1 MKRTGS
7 QLAGAFALCFFAA
20 APALADVEFYQSVDR
35 DQVGLEDSFHLSIVA
50 SGAPED
56 AQIQFPSSSDF
67 EVLSRSQST
76 QMSYQLGGSGASF
89 NRTQKFVLVMRAKK
103 VGTLILPSAVM
114 TASGKTYR
122 TEPLKI
128 TVKPGRVPG
137 PIAGRPKRGA
147 QIPDPFRGFPFPD
160 EPVGSDELDPEES
173 IPFRGPR
180 EEADVFLRASV
191 DKQEVYAGDQVTLSL
206 HILSRVDVS
215 GVDSVTLPKLDGF
228 WSEDIESPTQLS
240 GEQKLINGVPYRA
253 FLLKRLA
260 LFPVKPGALKIS
272 SAEADITTGFI
283 FTGRRVH
290 RLSNELTVQAKPLP
304 PGAASGFSSSSIGK
318 WKLSAEVSQAQV
330 ELGQPVTVK
339 VSLEGRGNLK
349 NIALPP
355 LRGPAGLRIYDPTTT
370 DKLTPSRGRIAGKRT
385 QEYLVMPQQ
394 TGTFTFSALSLP
406 YFDPQTERYEEATAE
421 PVSLVVIT
429 GKGGAI
435 AMGGDRSQLPSE
447 PKNILPSGGVRP
459 LRYHAS
465 FRGEQEP
472 IWRAAFFLPSLV
484 GPPALWLGLILIGL
498 VRNRLNQQD
507 EKSVRRRR
515 TRAAHR
521 RLARADALK
530 ASGTSQAFYAEVE
543 KALREFLEV
552 RLGVS
557 VVGLTRT
564 ALSERLNRA
573 GVSDEQ
579 RVRIL
584 QVLDAC
590 DQARF
595 APGGDGGQQDWVLE
609 QVQTVMDCWKQKK

>member
-7 QLAGAFALCFFAA
+7 QLAPAFALCFFAA
-20 APALADVEFYQSVDR
+20 TRALADVEFYQSVDR
-35 DQVGLEDSFHLSIVA
+35 DQVGLEDSFHLTIVA
-50 SGAPED
+50 SGAAED

-114 TASGKTYR
+114 TTSGKTYR
-122 TEPLKI
+122 TEPLKVG
-128 TVKPGRVPG
+128 VKPGRLPG
-137 PIAGRPKRGA
+137 PIAGRPKRGV
-147 QIPDPFRGFPFPD
+147 QVPDPFRGFPFPD
-160 EPVGSDELDPEES
+160 EPFGSDELDQEES
-173 IPFRGPR
+173 IPFRGTH

-260 LFPVKPGALKIS
+260 LFPVKPGTLKIS

-290 RLSNELTVQAKPLP
+290 RVSNELTVQAKPLP
-304 PGAASGFSSSSIGK
+304 PGAPSGFSNSSVGK
-318 WKLSAEVSQAQV
+318 WRLSAEVSQAQV

-339 VSLEGRGNLK
+339 VSIEGRGNLK
-349 NIALPP
+349 NIALPT
-355 LRGPAGLRIYDPTTT
+355 LRGPPGLRIYDPTTT
-370 DKLTPSRGRIAGKRT
+370 DKLTPAHGRIAGKRT
-385 QEYLVMPQQ
+385 QEYLVMAQQ
-394 TGTFTFSALSLP
+394 TGLFTFSALSLQ
-406 YFDPQTERYEEATAE
+406 YFDPQTELYEEATAE
-421 PVSLVVIT
+421 PVSVAVVPA
-429 GKGGAI
+429 KGGAI
-435 AMGGDRSQLPSE
+435 AVGSDRSHLPSE
-447 PKNILPSGGVRP
+447 PKNILPAGGARP
-459 LRYHAS
+459 LRYRAS
-465 FRGEQEP
+465 FQGEQEP
-472 IWRAAFFLPSLV
+472 TWRAAFFLPSLL
-484 GPPALWLGLILIGL
+484 GPPAVWLGLILFGL
-498 VRNRLNQQD
+498 VRSRFNQQD
-507 EKSVRRRR
+507 ESSVRRRR

-521 RLARADALK
+521 RLARADALR
-530 ASGTSQAFYAEVE
+530 ASGTAEAFYAEVE

-552 RLGVS
+552 RLGVPII
-557 VVGLTRT
+557 GLTRT
-564 ALSERLNRA
+564 VLAERLDQA
-573 GVSDEQ
+573 GVPEEQ

-595 APGGDGGQQDWVLE
+595 APGGNGGQRDWVLE
-609 QVQTVMDCWKQKK
+609 QVQTVMDRWK